1 MYTQQ
6 PKKLLIINILDI
18 LRKYTDE
25 DHRLSQKEIED
36 ILDRDYSM
44 KAGRKAIKRNLMD
57 LIDFGYQIGYTEITR
72 NGKSGEETICT
83 DWYLERDFSDAEL
96 RLLID
101 SVMLSKHIP
110 TRQCRQLIE
119 KLEGLSSKHFSSRM
133 KHVKNL
139 PEPVPAN
146 PQIFYTIEI
155 LDEAIERHCQVSFG
169 WTEYNYLKHRVIRIN
184 DSGNVKRFTFNPY
197 QMVATNGR
205 YYLIGNFDVFDN
217 VAYIRLDH
225 ISDIELLDSKAKPM
239 KKVKG
244 LEKGLSLPKHM
255 AEHIYMLYGDTVTVK
270 FKCDK
275 RIGDQIVDWFG
286 FDYKVV
292 AEDDTTFAAVVD
304 VNERAMRFW
313 AIQYGTFVE
322 VLEPKALRN
331 DITKVINTMQQNYY
345 KSKGE

>member
-1 MYTQQ
+1 MYTPQ

-18 LRKYTDE
+18 LRRYSDE
-25 DHRLSQKEIED
+25 NHRLSQKDIED
-36 ILDRDYSM
+36 ILEKEYSM

-57 LIDFGYQIGYTEITR
+57 LIDFGYDLSYTEINR
-72 NGKSGEETICT
+72 NGKSGEEVICT

-101 SVMLSKHIP
+101 SVMFSKHIP
-110 TRQCRQLIE
+110 TRQCKELIG
-119 KLEGLSSKHFSSRM
+119 KLEGLSSKYFSSRM

-146 PQIFYTIEI
+146 TQLFYSIEI
-155 LDEAIERHCQVSFG
+155 LDEAIECHRQVSFS
-169 WTEYNYLKHRVIRIN
+169 WSEYNYLKHHVVRIN
-184 DSGNVKRFTFNPY
+184 ESGKIQRYTFNPY

-205 YYLIGNFDVFDN
+205 YYLIGNFDAFDN
-217 VAYIRLDH
+217 IAYIRLDH
-225 ISDIELLDSKAKPM
+225 ISDIELLESKAKLM
-239 KKVKG
+239 KNVKG

-255 AEHIYMLYGDTVTVK
+255 AEHIYMLYGDTVEVK
-270 FKCDK
+270 FRCDK

-286 FDYKVV
+286 LDYRIVG
-292 AEDDTTFAAVVD
+292 EDETTFTAVVD

-322 VLEPKALRN
+322 ILEPKELRKEIIDSLN
-331 DITKVINTMQQNYY
+331 RIQKHYR
-345 KSKGE
+345 